1 MILKGFKPALE
12 AALNA
17 PTLEISPLES
27 DTGVVGRD
35 GQFIPDDD
43 DISMLEPEFLVVL
56 TDEERDELG
65 V

>member
-12 AALNA
+12 AAKNA
-17 PTLEISPLES
+17 PPEIGPFES
-27 DTGVVGRD
+27 DTGVVERAGK
-35 GQFIPDDD
+35 FIPDDD
-43 DISMLEPEFLVVL
+43 DISMLKPEFLAVL